1 MGNNIFMTDRLP
13 IRFEEYLQYDENSR
27 ENLGQELP
35 VLVYR
40 MLEYS
45 LKEELCR
52 RFGKETQMEVF
63 RSAGRMAGEYFA
75 KHMLNLAQPLNQFV
89 GELQTR
95 LQELKIGVLRIE
107 EADEMR
113 IDTKPDHFHRF
124 RRRRLLRSSGSR
136 RNGMQLR

>member
-52 RFGKETQMEVF
+52 PFWKRNSGGSFPQRRPAWPV
-63 RSAGRMAGEYFA
+63 
-75 KHMLNLAQPLNQFV
+75 NI
-89 GELQTR
+89 LQN
-95 LQELKIGVLRIE
+95 IC
-107 EADEMR
+107 
-113 IDTKPDHFHRF
+113 
-124 RRRRLLRSSGSR
+124 
-136 RNGMQLR
+136 

>member
-45 LKEELCR
+45 LKEE
-52 RFGKETQMEVF
+52 
-63 RSAGRMAGEYFA
+63 
-75 KHMLNLAQPLNQFV
+75 
-89 GELQTR
+89 
-95 LQELKIGVLRIE
+95 
-107 EADEMR
+107 
-113 IDTKPDHFHRF
+113 
-124 RRRRLLRSSGSR
+124 
-136 RNGMQLR
+136 

>member
-52 RFGKETQMEVF
+52 RFGKETQVEVF
-63 RSAGRMAGEYFA
+63 RSGGRE
-75 KHMLNLAQPLNQFV
+75 
-89 GELQTR
+89 
-95 LQELKIGVLRIE
+95 
-107 EADEMR
+107 
-113 IDTKPDHFHRF
+113 
-124 RRRRLLRSSGSR
+124 
-136 RNGMQLR
+136 